1 MIAELMRS
9 MSPIASADHRTTHG
23 PIHCPTS
30 PSMDDARHDVSRDSL
45 TQPEAAGVSDEFT
58 ATLRRSL
65 KGKSDAQTPTA
76 ASAESDFVAAEP
88 EAATLAVTS
97 PMEAAQATDMAVTV
111 TPGFEPPSVAPGS
124 LTEGGT
130 PTSSDDEATLSGDRA
145 TLIRDEGDAGDAVT
159 APHVSISRS
168 GDILAGVLPTP
179 GGAALS
185 TSVETFLAAHHHR
198 MRGALGTPA
207 SALMGHARSDGDIAP
222 RVHFTQMTAFAELPA
237 LAAEKAATETPMPF
251 RLSGVNHHGASLAA
265 LPAIAE
271 SIAGVPPTADSMSIP
286 ALRATLAEVQPASA
300 VVRDGV
306 SAATPGEKNGAHTLA
321 ADSAALARTL
331 SERVTSMAHN
341 GVHEARLRLTP
352 AELGD
357 IGIVVRKSAMLLSVT
372 LQVARP
378 EVLGLVQGTAGLL
391 RDMLSQRHTGEVQV
405 NTGAMTAL
413 DGDGAS
419 GDTSK
424 RRSRDTPENDEMP
437 GLALGASERGRH
449 DAREV
454 FRL

>member
-1 MIAELMRS
+1 
-9 MSPIASADHRTTHG
+9 
-23 PIHCPTS
+23 
-30 PSMDDARHDVSRDSL
+30 MDDARHDASRDGP
-45 TQPEAAGVSDEFT
+45 TQPEAEGVSNEFT
-58 ATLRRSL
+58 AALRRSL
-65 KGKSDAQTPTA
+65 QGKSDAQTPTDV
-76 ASAESDFVAAEP
+76 SDESDFVDVEP
-88 EAATLAVTS
+88 EAVTS
-97 PMEAAQATDMAVTV
+97 PTEAVQATDTAVIDA
-111 TPGFEPPSVAPGS
+111 PGFEPPSVAPGS
-124 LTEGGT
+124 LTDGGS
-130 PTSSDDEATLSGDRA
+130 PTSSDDEATPPSELA
-145 TLIRDEGDAGDAVT
+145 TLIRDAGDAGDAVT
-159 APHVSISRS
+159 APHVPISPM
-168 GDILAGVLPTP
+168 GDVLNDALPLP
-179 GGAALS
+179 DGAALS
-185 TSVETFLAAHHHR
+185 TSIETFLAAHHHR
-198 MRGALGTPA
+198 MRGALGTPV
-207 SALMGHARSDGDIAP
+207 SVFMGHVRSDGDTAP
-222 RVHFTQMTAFAELPA
+222 RVHFVQTTEFAALPT
-237 LAAEKAATETPMPF
+237 LAAEKTATETAMPF

-265 LPAIAE
+265 LPAMTE
-271 SIAGVPPTADSMSIP
+271 GVAGVPPIADGALIP
-286 ALRATLAEVQPASA
+286 ALRATHAEVAA
-300 VVRDGV
+300 ARDGV
-306 SAATPGEKNGAHTLA
+306 SAATPGEKTGAHTLA

-378 EVLGLVQGTAGLL
+378 EVLGLVQGTAALL

-405 NTGAMTAL
+405 STGAMTAF

-424 RRSRDTPENDEMP
+424 RRSRDAPENDAMP